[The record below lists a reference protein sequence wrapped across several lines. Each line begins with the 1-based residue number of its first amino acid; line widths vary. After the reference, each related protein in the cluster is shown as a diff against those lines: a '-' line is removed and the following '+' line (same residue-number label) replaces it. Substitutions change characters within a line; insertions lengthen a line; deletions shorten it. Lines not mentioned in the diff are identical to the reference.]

1 MCLLYVSILLYTIPL
16 NLCYKNMFTRCQKV
30 AEAKKNNKTKLF
42 CNFRRLMWYM
52 MVYKKEF
59 VYETETLHKISF

>member
-1 MCLLYVSILLYTIPL
+1 
-16 NLCYKNMFTRCQKV
+16 MFARCQKV

>member
-1 MCLLYVSILLYTIPL
+1 
-16 NLCYKNMFTRCQKV
+16 MFTRCQKV
-30 AEAKKNNKTKLF
+30 AEAKKNYKTKLF